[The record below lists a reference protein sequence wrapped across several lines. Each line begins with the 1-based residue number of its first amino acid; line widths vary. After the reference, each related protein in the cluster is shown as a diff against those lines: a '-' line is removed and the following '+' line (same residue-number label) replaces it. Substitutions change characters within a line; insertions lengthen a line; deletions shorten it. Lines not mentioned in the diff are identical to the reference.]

1 MTTTAPAPGKGGTAP
16 RRSTRSAPSAL
27 NRLWNAPGPVRLRR
41 EGAVAPILA
50 FLIFLTIYIIINPEL
65 LTRFQLQT
73 AANLVVPLALAA
85 LAQMIIVLTG
95 GIDISIG
102 AIMSLANVV
111 FATTMEFLPTP
122 FALLAGIAAG
132 LACGLFNGLLVAY
145 GRLPAIAV
153 TLASSFIFASL
164 SREIMD
170 RPGGGITTEFYLLTS
185 GELLPFLPMSIFWLA
200 LIAVGLW
207 FVLQRTSFGR
217 HIYGVGSNADSV
229 RSAGINDRRATVGAF
244 ALSGV
249 VVALGGIMLAG
260 STITGDPR
268 SGDPYLLTS
277 IAAVALAGVSFA
289 GGKGSIIGTILAAF
303 TLGLVGSLLFFA
315 GINSYWQYV
324 ISALIVIAVVAIPV
338 IWSKVSTA
346 AKGARA

>member
-1 MTTTAPAPGKGGTAP
+1 MTTTAPPTSGP
-16 RRSTRSAPSAL
+16 PAPSL
-27 NRLWNAPGPVRLRR
+27 PKRLWNAQGPVRLRR
-41 EGAVAPILA
+41 EGALAPLLA
-50 FLIFLTIYIIINPEL
+50 FVVFLIVYIVINPEL

-111 FATTMEFLPTP
+111 FATTMTVLPTP
-122 FALLAGIAAG
+122 LAVLAGIAAG
-132 LACGLFNGLLVAY
+132 LACGLFNGIIVAY

-170 RPGGGITTEFYLLTS
+170 RPGGGVTKEFYLLTS
-185 GELLPFLPMSIFWLA
+185 GELLPFVPMSIVWLV

-217 HIYGVGSNADSV
+217 HIYGVGSSADSV
-229 RSAGINDRRATVGAF
+229 RSAGIDDRRATVGAF

-249 VVALGGIMLAG
+249 VVALGAIMLAG

-289 GGKGSIIGTILAAF
+289 GGRGSILGTILAAF

-338 IWSKVSTA
+338 VWSRVSSA
-346 AKGARA
+346 VKGARA

>member
-1 MTTTAPAPGKGGTAP
+1 MTTTAPPTPTGATPA
-16 RRSTRSAPSAL
+16 APSL
-27 NRLWNAPGPVRLRR
+27 PKRLWNAQGPVRLRR
-41 EGAVAPILA
+41 EGALAPILA
-50 FLIFLTIYIIINPEL
+50 FVIFLAVYIIINPEL

-102 AIMSLANVV
+102 AIMSLSNVV
-111 FATTMEFLPTP
+111 FATTMAFMPTP
-122 FALLAGIAAG
+122 LAVLCGIGAG
-132 LACGLFNGLLVAY
+132 LACGLFNGMLVAY

-170 RPGGGITTEFYLLTS
+170 RPGGGVTTEFYLLTS
-185 GELLPFLPMSIFWLA
+185 GELLPFVPMSIVWLM
-200 LIAVGLW
+200 LIGVGLW

-229 RSAGINDRRATVGAF
+229 RSAGIDDRRATVGAF

-338 IWSKVSTA
+338 VWSKISTAVRSTA

>member
-1 MTTTAPAPGKGGTAP
+1 MTTTAPPPSSSAAP
-16 RRSTRSAPSAL
+16 APSL
-27 NRLWNAPGPVRLRR
+27 PKRLWNAQGPVRLRR
-41 EGAVAPILA
+41 EGALAPILA
-50 FLIFLTIYIIINPEL
+50 FVIFLVVYIIINPEL

-85 LAQMIIVLTG
+85 LGQMIIVLTG

-102 AIMSLANVV
+102 AIMSLS
-111 FATTMEFLPTP
+111 TMAFMPTP
-122 FALLAGIAAG
+122 LALLCGIAAG

-170 RPGGGITTEFYLLTS
+170 RPGGGVTTEFYLLTS
-185 GELLPFLPMSIFWLA
+185 GELLPFVPMSIVWLT
-200 LIAVGLW
+200 LIGVGLW

-260 STITGDPR
+260 STITGAPR